1 MNKLEYVYVDDLGEL
16 RAFNPFKTSVKCWK
30 KSDPQKIPSDYRD
43 AHIYEAREAGFLPEG
58 YCLITSYTEE
68 QAKKIDAIILLGFG
82 YTLEFRMIKVTD
94 FQKILKSMNYKP
106 IEPPKRAGRKPGKPS
121 PVKLKADSDKEE
133 LAEYYVDWAERL
145 SDTKLIEF
153 FAGGSD
159 CPRIAITEFRKA
171 IKGRKDKPAMAVNT
185 AADNHIREVLK
196 RSPDLKARMDNVKK
210 KAERLET
217 RQAKYR

>member
-1 MNKLEYVYVDDLGEL
+1 MNKLEYVYVDDLGES

-30 KSDPQKIPSDYRD
+30 KSDSQKIPSDYRD
-43 AHIYEAREAGFLPEG
+43 AHIYEAREADFLPEG
-58 YCLITSYTEE
+58 YCLITSYTEN
-68 QAKKIDAIILLGFG
+68 QAEEIKAKVRWESG
-82 YTLEFRMIKVTD
+82 YTLEFRIIKITD

-106 IEPPKRAGRKPGKPS
+106 IEPPKQAGRKPGKPS
-121 PVKLKADSDKEE
+121 PVKSKADADKEE

-145 SDTKLIEF
+145 GDTKLIEF

-171 IKGRKDKPAMAVNT
+171 IKSRKDKPAMAVNS
-185 AADNHIREVLK
+185 AADNHVREVLK

-217 RQAKYR
+217 RQAKFR